1 MSTETT
7 NNEKIENKPQPL
19 AGHQAPEPYKPKNK
33 VRIVTAASLFDGHD
47 AAINIM
53 RRIIQSTG
61 VEVIHLGHDRSVDEV
76 VNTAIQEDVQAIAM
90 TSYQGGHTE
99 YFKYM
104 YDLLQEK
111 GASHIKIFAGG
122 GGVILPEEI
131 KELMEYGITK
141 IYSPDDGRA
150 MGLQGMI
157 NDLVEQ
163 SDYPTGKTINKGE
176 LTTDNHVLIAQYISA
191 AENYFDEHK
200 NAFEEINRKA
210 ALSEAPVLGITG
222 TGGSG
227 KSSMVDEIVR
237 RFLIDFKEKGKT
249 IGLVSVDPSKRKTGG
264 ALLGDRIR
272 MNAINNQHVFM
283 RSLATRQSNLALSAY
298 VKEAIQVLKAAG
310 YDLIILETSG
320 IGQSDTEI
328 LDHSDVSLYVMT
340 PEYGAATQLEKI
352 DMLDFAD
359 VIALNKFDKRG
370 ALDALRDVKKQYQ
383 RNHQLWDKK
392 ADDMPVFGTIASQFN
407 DPGTN
412 QLYKY
417 IIDKIVEKTGAKLD
431 STFKITRE
439 MSEKIFVIP
448 PHRIRYLSEISE
460 GNRKY
465 DEWVNQQSEIAEN
478 LYALDKVSKLLQ
490 ASPSPLE
497 KELED
502 EAKILSD
509 EATKL
514 KLNLDPK
521 NLKLIEAWPAKARQ
535 YKEPLFKF
543 KVRDKEIAIQTH
555 TESLSHTQIPKVAL
569 PNYRSW
575 GDLLKWS
582 LQENVPGEFPYTAGI
597 YPFKREG
604 EDPARMFAG
613 EGGPERTNRRFHY
626 VSQGI
631 PAKRLSTAFDSVT
644 LYGNDPDYRPD
655 IYGKIGNSGVS
666 ICCLDDAKKLYSGF
680 NLADSKTSVSMTING
695 PAPML
700 LGYFMNAAIDQQCE
714 IYIKNN
720 GLEEEVKSKI
730 AALYRGNKTQS
741 SAPSAPSLP
750 ERAGGEVHSSFQG
763 EAYPSYQGSLPKGN
777 DGLGLML
784 LGVTGDQVLRKDVYE
799 KIKADTLTQ
808 VRGTVQADI
817 LKEDQAQ
824 NTCIFSTE
832 FALRLMGDVQQ
843 YFIDQNVRNFYS
855 VSISGY
861 HIAEAG
867 ANPIT
872 QLAFT
877 LANGFT
883 YVEYYLSRGMD
894 INEFA
899 PNLSFFFSNG
909 IDPEYAVIGRVARRI
924 WAKAM
929 KNKYNANSRSQM
941 LKYHIQTSGRSL
953 HAQEIDFNDIRTTLQ
968 ALYAIYDNCNSLHT
982 NAYDE
987 AITTPTEESVRR
999 AMAIQLIIN
1008 KELGLAKN
1016 ENPLQG
1022 SFIIEELT
1030 DLVEE
1035 AVLTE
1040 FDRITERGGVLGAM
1054 ETMYQRG
1061 KIQEESLY
1069 YEMLK
1074 HTGEFPIIGVN
1085 TFLSSKGSPTIIPK
1099 EVIRATTEEKEYQI
1113 NMLRR
1118 LHSVQGDKSIALIEN
1133 VQQAAILNKN
1143 IFEQLMEATKVC
1155 SLGQITKALFE
1166 VGGQY
1171 RRNM

>member
-1 MSTETT
+1 MEQ
-7 NNEKIENKPQPL
+7 I
-19 AGHQAPEPYKPKNK
+19 APYKPKHK

-61 VEVIHLGHDRSVDEV
+61 VEVIHLGHDRSVEEV
-76 VNTAIQEDVQAIAM
+76 VNCAIQEDANAIAM
-90 TSYQGGHTE
+90 TSYQGGHNE

-111 GASHIKIFAGG
+111 GAGHIKIFGGG

-131 KELMEYGITK
+131 KELMDYGITR
-141 IYSPDDGRA
+141 IYSPDDGREL
-150 MGLQGMI
+150 GLQGMI
-157 NDLVEQ
+157 NDLVEK
-163 SDYPTGKTINKGE
+163 SDFAIGDTLNGE
-176 LTTDNHVLIAQYISA
+176 VSKLADKEIGSIARVISS
-191 AENYFDEHK
+191 AENFPEVAKDALDIIHNK
-200 NAFEEINRKA
+200 NKD
-210 ALSEAPVLGITG
+210 SKTPVLGITG
-222 TGGSG
+222 TGGAG
-227 KSSMVDEIVR
+227 KSSLVDELVR
-237 RFLIDFKEKGKT
+237 RFLIDFPNKT
-249 IGLVSVDPSKRKTGG
+249 IGLISVDPSKRKTGG

-272 MNAINNQHVFM
+272 MNAINNERVYM
-283 RSLATRQSNLALSAY
+283 RSLATRQSNLALSKY
-298 VKEAIQVLKAAG
+298 VNEAVEVLKAAEF
-310 YDLIILETSG
+310 DLIILETSG

-328 LDHSDVSLYVMT
+328 IEHSDTSLYVMT
-340 PEYGAATQLEKI
+340 PEFGAATQLEKI

-359 VIALNKFDKRG
+359 LVAINKFDKRG
-370 ALDALRDVKKQYQ
+370 ALDALRDVKKQYM
-383 RNHQLWDKK
+383 RNNNLWDVHM
-392 ADDMPVFGTIASQFN
+392 DNMPVFGTIASQFN
-407 DPGTN
+407 DPGMN
-412 QLYKY
+412 SLYKA
-417 IIDKIVEKTGAKLD
+417 IMDKLVEKTEADLQ
-431 STFKITRE
+431 STFEITKE

-448 PHRIRYLSEISE
+448 PSRTRYLSEISE
-460 GNRKY
+460 NNRAY
-465 DEWVNQQSEIAEN
+465 DKKVDDQEKVAQKLYGIYKTIESVSETEITIDKSGIEASSINSNEEN
-478 LYALDKVSKLLQ
+478 KDFLKLLL
-490 ASPSPLE
+490 AE
-497 KELED
+497 FDRVKM
-502 EAKILSD
+502 
-509 EATKL
+509 
-514 KLNLDPK
+514 NLDPYNWEIILNWK
-521 NLKLIEAWPAKARQ
+521 EKVKK
-535 YKEPLFKF
+535 YKDPIYSF
-543 KVRDKEIAIQTH
+543 KVRDKEIKIETH
-555 TESLSHTQIPKVAL
+555 SESLSHSQIPKVAL
-569 PNYRSW
+569 PKYQAW
-575 GDLLKWS
+575 GDLLRWN
-582 LQENVPGEFPYTAGI
+582 LQENVPGEFPYASGL
-597 YPFKREG
+597 YPFKRTG
-604 EDPARMFAG
+604 EDPTRMFAG

-626 VSQGI
+626 VSLGM

-644 LYGNDPDYRPD
+644 LYGNDPGHRPD
-655 IYGKIGNSGVS
+655 IYGKIGNAGVS

-680 NLADSKTSVSMTING
+680 DLSHAMTSVSMTING

-700 LGYFMNAAIDQQCE
+700 LGFFMNAAIDQNCE
-714 IYIKNN
+714 KYIKEH
-720 GLEEEVKSKI
+720 GLESKVE
-730 AALYRGNKTQS
+730 AKLKELYDNKGIDR
-741 SAPSAPSLP
+741 PKYNGDLP
-750 ERAGGEVHSSFQG
+750 E
-763 EAYPSYQGSLPKGN
+763 GN
-777 DGLGLML
+777 DGLGLLL
-784 LGVTGDQVLRKDVYE
+784 LGVTGDQILPADVYAE
-799 KIKADTLTQ
+799 IKANTLAQ

-832 FALRLMGDVQQ
+832 FALRLMGDVQE
-843 YFIDQNVRNFYS
+843 YFIEKNVRNFYS

-872 QLAFT
+872 QLALT

-894 INEFA
+894 INAFG

-909 IDPEYAVIGRVARRI
+909 IDPEYAVIGRVARKI
-924 WAKAM
+924 WAKAL
-929 KNKYNANSRSQM
+929 KFKYNANPRAQM

-1016 ENPLQG
+1016 ENPIQG

-1035 AVLTE
+1035 AVLAE

-1054 ETMYQRG
+1054 ETMYQRS

-1069 YEMLK
+1069 YETLK

-1085 TFLSSKGSPTIIPK
+1085 TFLSSKGSPTVTPQ
-1099 EVIRATTEEKEYQI
+1099 EVIRATEEEKQFQI
-1113 NMLRR
+1113 
-1118 LHSVQGDKSIALIEN
+1118 KTKEN
-1133 VQQAAILNKN
+1133 LNEANKTKVAEELAKIQTAAIQNEN
-1143 IFEQLMEATKVC
+1143 IFEKLMEASKVC
-1155 SLGQITKALFE
+1155 SLGQITSALFE